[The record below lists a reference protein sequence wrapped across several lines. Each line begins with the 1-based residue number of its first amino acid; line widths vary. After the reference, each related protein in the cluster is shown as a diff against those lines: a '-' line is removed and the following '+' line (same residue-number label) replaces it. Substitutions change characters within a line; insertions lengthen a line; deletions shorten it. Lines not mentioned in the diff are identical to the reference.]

1 MCDRQTAEI
10 EVSPAMIE
18 AGVAVL
24 YESGAIENPIHG
36 NDQSL
41 VRQIFLSMLEAKP
54 PSPQ

>member
-1 MCDRQTAEI
+1 
-10 EVSPAMIE
+10 MIE